1 MMDVS
6 TINQLLAQMEQAKAL
21 AKGSGVAPAGA
32 GGGAEAGAATT
43 DFAQVL
49 DAALKEVSSQSAAA
63 RAQAERFVA
72 GDPNVNLSDVM
83 IDLEKAS
90 LSFNQMVQVRNRLV
104 TAYQDIMNM
113 PV

>member
-1 MMDVS
+1 MD
-6 TINQLLAQMEQAKAL
+6 TNAINQLLAQMQQAQAL
-21 AKGSGVAPAGA
+21 AKG
-32 GGGAEAGAATT
+32 GAAAQQPEAERGTT

-49 DAALKEVSSQSAAA
+49 DQALKEVSAQSAEAK
-63 RAQAERFVA
+63 AQAERFVA
-72 GDPNVNLSDVM
+72 GDPAVNLADVM

-104 TAYQDIMNM
+104 SAYQDIMNM

>member
-1 MMDVS
+1 MMDVAA
-6 TINQLLAQMEQAKAL
+6 INQLLAQMEQAKAL
-21 AKGSGVAPAGA
+21 AKGGAVSEPPATA
-32 GGGAEAGAATT
+32 GATT

-49 DAALKEVSSQSAAA
+49 DAALKEVSKQSAEAK
-63 RAQAERFVA
+63 AQAERFVA

>member
-1 MMDVS
+1 MDAAG
-6 TINQLLAQMEQAKAL
+6 INDLLTELKRAQALAQGQKP
-21 AKGSGVAPAGA
+21 VATVEDSNAPRV
-32 GGGAEAGAATT
+32 

-49 DAALKEVSSQSAAA
+49 DGALRQVSAQSAEA
-63 RAQAERFVA
+63 RQQAERFSS
-72 GDPNVNLSDVM
+72 GDPNVNLHDVM

-104 TAYQDIMNM
+104 SAYQDIMNM